1 MTTPAVSAVVLAGGR
16 ATRFG
21 GDKLAAPLRGTTVLG
36 HLLAALPPDWPVV
49 AVGAA
54 RALALE
60 PPRPVDWTCEDP
72 PGGGPF
78 AAVLAGVALVRT
90 PLVAVV
96 AGDMPDA
103 APALARLAEVLHA
116 AGPEVEAAVGVD
128 DEGVPNPLLAV
139 YRTGAVAGQAGRPTV
154 GVPARRLLRLTHVEV
169 EVPGA
174 PAHDVDTPADLAT
187 LDDDA

>member
-1 MTTPAVSAVVLAGGR
+1 MPSPVVSVVVLAGGR

-36 HLLAALPPDWPVV
+36 HLLAALPPHWPVV
-49 AVGAA
+49 VVGAA
-54 RALALE
+54 REL
-60 PPRPVDWTCEDP
+60 PREVTWTCEDP

-128 DEGVPNPLLAV
+128 DEGVPNSLLAV
-139 YRTGAVAGQAGRPTV
+139 YRTGAVAGHAAHPTA
-154 GVPARRLLRLTHVEV
+154 GVPARTLLGLPHVEV

-187 LDDDA
+187 LDDGA